1 VDETLF
7 DHIDYLKAGT
17 VKQQQAYELLKNNC
31 VIDLLKDYNPILA
44 GTIPLNIDIE
54 GSDLDILCEFKNESN
69 FINAVQKSLSHF
81 KNFTLSKVIVNE
93 EQTVIANFLIEDFE
107 LEIFGQAVPVRDQA
121 GYKHMIIE
129 YKILQEKGGE
139 FRNQIIALKK
149 QGYKTEPAFAKLLGL
164 NGDPYISLLHY
175 KV

>member
-1 VDETLF
+1 MDETLF
-7 DHIDYLKAGT
+7 DDVNYLKTGT
-17 VKQQQAYELLKNNC
+17 LKQQQAYRLLTDNSI
-31 VIDLLKDYNPILA
+31 IDFLKEYGATLA

-54 GSDLDILCEFKNESN
+54 GSDLDILCEINNEIN
-69 FINAVQKSLSHF
+69 FIEVLQKSFSHYE
-81 KNFTLSKVIVNE
+81 NFTLAKVIVNK

-107 LEIFGQAVPVRDQA
+107 VEIFGQAVPVRAQA

-129 YKILQEKGGE
+129 YKILQEKGEE

-164 NGDPYISLLHY
+164 KGDPYISLLDY
-175 KV
+175 K

>member
-1 VDETLF
+1 MDDILF
-7 DHIDYLKAGT
+7 DDVNYLKTGT
-17 VKQQQAYELLKNNC
+17 LKQQQVYRLLTDNNI
-31 VIDLLKDYNPILA
+31 IDFLKEYGATLA

-54 GSDLDILCEFKNESN
+54 GSDLDILCEINNEIN
-69 FINAVQKSLSHF
+69 FIEVLQKSFSHYE
-81 KNFTLSKVIVNE
+81 NFTLAKVIVNK

-107 LEIFGQAVPVRDQA
+107 VEIFGQAVPVREQA

-129 YKILQEKGGE
+129 YKILQEKGEE

-149 QGYKTEPAFAKLLGL
+149 QGYKTEPAFAKLLSLKG
-164 NGDPYISLLHY
+164 NPYISLLDY